1 MVWQFIEVFKKIG
14 GEQTRDDDFADRLS
28 HRYTVILLL
37 IFCILVGSS
46 QFVGNPIQCWA
57 PAHFS
62 GSMTAYTNNI
72 CWIANTYYVPLADDT
87 KLPGPNEP
95 REYRI
100 NYYQWVPFILA
111 FMAFLFYS
119 PWAIWHVL
127 SQPANL
133 DLKSVMK
140 IVDSMDET
148 NAESRRKSIITI
160 VKLIDRSIDNGRN
173 WYSYDCVGKIRR
185 MFNRC
190 FIPCIYKRANSYL
203 STLYIL
209 IKLVY
214 LFNVCGQFFL
224 LNAFMGPNFNMYG
237 FHVMRDLYIGKD
249 FWESPRFPRVT
260 MCDFTIR
267 TLGENNHRNTIQC
280 TLPINLFNEKIFMF
294 LWFWLVLVSTLSA
307 YSFLTWLF
315 NFTPNS
321 CNSFVRRYLNIGE
334 RYSNHIL
341 PLTNTNASS
350 TPHGCID
357 TSLLNKF
364 ISEYLRKDGVFLLR
378 IIKKNSNDLVV
389 GELIA
394 ELWMN
399 YKRTAPKYIQN
410 NEELID
416 KETEKLTNDNT
427 PNGYHA

>member
-1 MVWQFIEVFKKIG
+1 MVWQFIEVFKKIAG
-14 GEQTRDDDFADRLS
+14 NGVEDDDWTDRLS
-28 HRYTVILLL
+28 RRQTIIILL

-46 QFVGNPIQCWA
+46 QFVGSPISCWC

-62 GSMTAYTNNI
+62 GSMTSYANSI
-72 CWIANTYYVPLADDT
+72 CWIANTYYVPLADNS
-87 KLPGPNEP
+87 KLPGPNDAKEF
-95 REYRI
+95 RI
-100 NYYQWVPFILA
+100 NYYQWVPFILVT
-111 FMAFLFYS
+111 MAFLFYV
-119 PWAIWHVL
+119 PFAIWRLL
-127 SQPANL
+127 SKHHSIHT
-133 DLKSVMK
+133 KSVMK
-140 IVDSMDET
+140 IITSMDQT
-148 NAESRRKSIITI
+148 SSESREKSINTI
-160 VKLIDRSIDNGRN
+160 CKIIDRSIEVNRDWKDLSCLGVLRN
-173 WYSYDCVGKIRR
+173 FINRKTGGSYIVR
-185 MFNRC
+185 
-190 FIPCIYKRANSYL
+190 IYMATKV
-203 STLYIL
+203 LYIL
-209 IKLVY
+209 NVVGQ
-214 LFNVCGQFFL
+214 LFALNYFL
-224 LNAFMGPNFNMYG
+224 YSRNIIFGYEFLTDIING
-237 FHVMRDLYIGKD
+237 RD
-249 FWESPRFPRVT
+249 FWESSRFPRVT

-307 YSFLTWLF
+307 YSCLTWFF

-334 RYSNHIL
+334 RYSSYSNHIL

-357 TSLLNKF
+357 TNSLNKF
-364 ISEYLRKDGVFLLR
+364 ISDYLRKDGVFLLR

-389 GELIA
+389 GELIS

-399 YKRTAPKYIQN
+399 YKRTSTKYNQN